1 MRIDKLHINYHSL
14 FLAIGKKRFLL
25 RETIRIYLNK
35 TSIESSFSLDYK
47 YVIFSLAQIRP
58 YILWHVKGVKTPAA
72 DIKLHNN

>member
-1 MRIDKLHINYHSL
+1 MYFFGICFILYINYHSL

-58 YILWHVKGVKTPAA
+58 YML
-72 DIKLHNN
+72 

>member
-25 RETIRIYLNK
+25 RETTRIYLNK

-47 YVIFSLAQIRP
+47 YVIFSLAQIRV
-58 YILWHVKGVKTPAA
+58 YIVRGMKQDRTIA
-72 DIKLHNN
+72 